1 MTEEQQQ
8 RIHDLVYSCDAR
20 ADLARYI
27 VKLEVACDEQN
38 KRIQEL
44 KDELSD
50 MFNWLV
56 LYLTPEQYAMWEA
69 RLEELD
75 VEPTW
80 RWTR

>member
-1 MTEEQQQ
+1 MSDEKTERE
-8 RIHDLVYSCDAR
+8 RELETLVA
-20 ADLARYI
+20 
-27 VKLEVACDEQN
+27 
-38 KRIQEL
+38 
-44 KDELSD
+44 D

-56 LYLTPEQYAMWEA
+56 LYLTPEQEQMWEA